1 MRTAKEFNETHELV
15 LEGEGLQID
24 VPSVVQFLN
33 QVFND
38 LLKIEGFKYTE
49 ISTIRG
55 IPRVNT
61 NLTDILPFVGRII
74 HQELEEKISLM
85 LKVEFE
91 VEHRLL
97 SINLD
102 KHGKPITHE

>member
-1 MRTAKEFNETHELV
+1 V
-15 LEGEGLQID
+15 D
-24 VPSVVQFLN
+24 
-33 QVFND
+33 
-38 LLKIEGFKYTE
+38 
-49 ISTIRG
+49 
-55 IPRVNT
+55 T

-91 VEHRLL
+91 VEQRLL

-102 KHGKPITHE
+102 KHGKPITT